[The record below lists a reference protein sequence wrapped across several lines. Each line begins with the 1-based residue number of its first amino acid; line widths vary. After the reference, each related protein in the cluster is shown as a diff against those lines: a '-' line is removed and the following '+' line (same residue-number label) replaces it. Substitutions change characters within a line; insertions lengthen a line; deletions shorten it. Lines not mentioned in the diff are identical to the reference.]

1 MSADLAVTVT
11 DTTTMR
17 VEAVVETVTEGT
29 SKPIRARLP
38 MPLDDDVSITV
49 TVAPNGGRADEYEL
63 SANTTLTIAA
73 GTMES
78 TGTVEFTSLD
88 DFTYTGIRYFTA
100 TLTSDHPRVGADSES
115 FAVVDDDNTLTG
127 WRVTPSTIFEN
138 GGEATLLAFKYA
150 LHEGVVKMTVSLEPS
165 DRATLSGTTLTFQ
178 PGALYATETLTIT
191 AVDNAA
197 DEPDQTITI
206 SATVTEGRSIR
217 TPGPLQLTIVD
228 DEGMSP
234 EVALVLTPPRVRE
247 GLVSA
252 VTAVASGPLSAEA
265 TITVSASPYHP
276 HTRTDDYVLSANTV
290 LTIPSGGTRSTGTV
304 TIATVDDQ
312 LHGGSRRRWVRVSG
326 TVTGGGGVADPANQ
340 TLVVL
345 EDDQQVR
352 VSLRATPATIAE
364 GEVST
369 ITMRSLQGPMPANVT
384 VTLSEDSDAAELSA
398 DPVLMIA
405 AGETESTGVVTLTAL
420 DDADMSN
427 EIVNLYK
434 SPDNAFVRFDST
446 IYVHILDDD
455 TTDARLTVSPVPAG
469 VYEGETS
476 KITAYLSQ
484 TLSDDVTVTIGVDEA
499 HLNHTATADD
509 YTLSANRTLTIPAG
523 DMRSTGEVTLAASND
538 EYYTGPIPGRLVVL
552 EIASVTGID
561 RNRVVKHSDWTI
573 FEDEVPPR
581 VTLEATPASFSENG
595 GQSTVTARLNTK
607 VAQAVKVTIS
617 AAPVGTTAS
626 GDFTQIGTVLT
637 IPAGEKAS
645 TGIVTISAVD
655 DDVDGPDKNLVVT
668 GTVDVVGMEES
679 GLIWHPYAER
689 LTIRDDD
696 EPLGAELRL
705 VDGTGDHEGRLEI
718 RHEGQ
723 WGTVC
728 DDYWTDVEAG
738 VVCRILEFELGAVDN
753 MGRTR
758 DEGGRSLPPSFGPTP
773 AGATMWLDNVI
784 CEGNETSLLAC
795 PRQGNLAVG
804 VHNCRPREAVGVQCR
819 IMPQVELVAVSPA
832 SGPYTAGGTLQVT
845 VEWNQP
851 VVVTTPAGGLAPKL
865 VVGYDTGG
873 VIEERDAVYA
883 SGSGTAALVFE
894 HRLAGGDSFE
904 SVKVLPDTL
913 RVRGGAIVWKT
924 DNGVDA
930 DLAHGTRVN
939 NQLEAP
945 VVVAAPVVVGVPV
958 LSEAGTDGLWTA
970 GETVEVQLTFSEP
983 VSVGTAG
990 GTPSIGLLLGTQ
1002 AQSAAYASGSGT
1014 AKLVFGYTLADGEG
1028 PHNTM
1033 QVTGDSLALNGGT
1046 IVSTADSTIDA
1057 DLAHD
1062 GVAESAVPEPVSAR
1076 TTRGV
1081 ADGPTAYFSG
1091 MPSSHDG
1098 EKLFT
1103 VKLSFSAEPR
1113 GLSDKTVRDSLLE
1126 VTGGTVTKALRVT
1139 DASDR
1144 EWNVTVKPSQG
1155 YDITLTLPAHA
1166 CSETAA
1172 VCIGGRPL
1180 SRPASATIAGK
1191 ALTAS
1196 LSGPAEHKGSGT
1208 FEVRLTFNMEPD
1220 VSYKTVRDTMFTV
1233 KGGTITGARRVDPP
1247 ADLEF
1252 DIVVKPAGDGAVSLS
1267 LASAL
1272 PACGE
1277 TGAVCTAAGRKIEG
1291 TASVSIQ
1298 GLATLSVAD
1307 AEVEEG
1313 ADATLEFTVRLSRAR
1328 FDETA
1333 VEYAT
1338 SDGTARAGSDYTE
1351 TSGRLSFAALET
1363 SKTVSVPVLDDSHDE
1378 DSETLTLTLTN
1389 PSPSEYVRI
1398 ADGTATGT
1406 IENSDPLPKAW
1417 IARFGRTVAEQVMGA
1432 VENRL
1437 EAARRPGVEV
1447 SLAGERIGVVAPPG
1461 GSEAR
1466 EAETRL
1472 EALSGWL
1479 RGEDD
1484 EEDGAGFRSRA
1495 VTERD
1500 LLVGSSFALT
1510 AGTGQGGFG
1519 ALWGRAAVSR
1529 FDGREGDLSLDGEVT
1544 SAMVGADW
1552 TRERVTAGLLVSHS
1566 WGEGGYRSPRSRG
1579 EVESTLTGVYPYGRY
1594 RVSERLSLWGTL
1606 GYGSGE
1612 LMLKPEA
1619 EPRIDADM
1627 DLTMAGAGLRGEL
1640 LSPAEGGGAELALVS
1655 DGFIVRTSSEAVP
1668 GAMAAA
1674 KAEVT
1679 RLRLG
1684 LEGSLELGLGGG
1696 RLVPSFEIGVRHD
1709 GGDAETGYGADIGAG
1724 LAWSDPSSGIEAE
1737 VQARGLLTH
1746 EAGGLR
1752 ERGIAGSLAW
1762 DPDPASERGFA
1773 FRLRQTVG
1781 GSATG
1786 GMNAFL
1792 SRRTLEGLAA
1802 NDGGGDLQ
1810 RRRLEAT
1817 LGYGFPL
1824 FGDRFT
1830 GTLEVGA
1837 GLSNV
1842 DRDYRVGWRLA
1853 LARSDRVKFDVS
1865 LNATRREPANDDR
1878 EPDNEI
1884 GLRVTA
1890 RW

>member
-1 MSADLAVTVT
+1 
-11 DTTTMR
+11 
-17 VEAVVETVTEGT
+17 
-29 SKPIRARLP
+29 
-38 MPLDDDVSITV
+38 MPPLYFG
-49 TVAPNGGRADEYEL
+49 APD
-63 SANTTLTIAA
+63 
-73 GTMES
+73 
-78 TGTVEFTSLD
+78 
-88 DFTYTGIRYFTA
+88 
-100 TLTSDHPRVGADSES
+100 
-115 FAVVDDDNTLTG
+115 
-127 WRVTPSTIFEN
+127 
-138 GGEATLLAFKYA
+138 
-150 LHEGVVKMTVSLEPS
+150 EGV
-165 DRATLSGTTLTFQ
+165 
-178 PGALYATETLTIT
+178 
-191 AVDNAA
+191 
-197 DEPDQTITI
+197 
-206 SATVTEGRSIR
+206 
-217 TPGPLQLTIVD
+217 
-228 DEGMSP
+228 
-234 EVALVLTPPRVRE
+234 
-247 GLVSA
+247 
-252 VTAVASGPLSAEA
+252 
-265 TITVSASPYHP
+265 
-276 HTRTDDYVLSANTV
+276 
-290 LTIPSGGTRSTGTV
+290 
-304 TIATVDDQ
+304 
-312 LHGGSRRRWVRVSG
+312 
-326 TVTGGGGVADPANQ
+326 
-340 TLVVL
+340 
-345 EDDQQVR
+345 
-352 VSLRATPATIAE
+352 
-364 GEVST
+364 
-369 ITMRSLQGPMPANVT
+369 
-384 VTLSEDSDAAELSA
+384 
-398 DPVLMIA
+398 
-405 AGETESTGVVTLTAL
+405 
-420 DDADMSN
+420 
-427 EIVNLYK
+427 
-434 SPDNAFVRFDST
+434 
-446 IYVHILDDD
+446 
-455 TTDARLTVSPVPAG
+455 
-469 VYEGETS
+469 
-476 KITAYLSQ
+476 
-484 TLSDDVTVTIGVDEA
+484 
-499 HLNHTATADD
+499 
-509 YTLSANRTLTIPAG
+509 
-523 DMRSTGEVTLAASND
+523 
-538 EYYTGPIPGRLVVL
+538 
-552 EIASVTGID
+552 
-561 RNRVVKHSDWTI
+561 
-573 FEDEVPPR
+573 
-581 VTLEATPASFSENG
+581 
-595 GQSTVTARLNTK
+595 
-607 VAQAVKVTIS
+607 
-617 AAPVGTTAS
+617 
-626 GDFTQIGTVLT
+626 
-637 IPAGEKAS
+637 
-645 TGIVTISAVD
+645 
-655 DDVDGPDKNLVVT
+655 
-668 GTVDVVGMEES
+668 
-679 GLIWHPYAER
+679 
-689 LTIRDDD
+689 
-696 EPLGAELRL
+696 
-705 VDGTGDHEGRLEI
+705 
-718 RHEGQ
+718 
-723 WGTVC
+723 
-728 DDYWTDVEAG
+728 
-738 VVCRILEFELGAVDN
+738 
-753 MGRTR
+753 
-758 DEGGRSLPPSFGPTP
+758 
-773 AGATMWLDNVI
+773 TMWLDNVT
-784 CEGNETSLLAC
+784 CEGDETSLLDC
-795 PRQGNLAVG
+795 PRHGNLAVG
-804 VHNCRPREAVGVQCR
+804 VHNCRPREAVGVRCT
-819 IMPQVELVAVSPA
+819 MTPLPPHVTGPA
-832 SGPYTAGGTLQVT
+832 SVWGLPALTVFPSQFDDDLQWDSIDVVLQYRAPVTVDTAGGTPALSLLIGNDRSVPDNNVLAQYVGGSGSTRLLFRYPLPESFGSPGPVRVVRNSLHTRGGTIRGTIRFAGSDTDVPLAHGAAAVT
-845 VEWNQP
+845 PFIVRAPAMELIDEDADDSFGDGDKVEVTITFNEP
-851 VVVTTPAGGLAPKL
+851 VEVVTTGGTPSVAL
-865 VVGYDTGG
+865 GG
-873 VIEERDAVYA
+873 ADGIFDGRFASYVRG
-883 SGSGTAALVFE
+883 SGSTALVFSYTKAAADAE
-894 HRLAGGDSFE
+894 TSGFSTLIIQLNGGRIKS
-904 SVKVLPDTL
+904 K
-913 RVRGGAIVWKT
+913 AT
-924 DNGVDA
+924 DVDA
-930 DLAHGTRVN
+930 LLDILMGARISTDFSAQS
-939 NQLEAP
+939 NQR
-945 VVVAAPVVVGVPV
+945 AAPVVVGVPV

-1098 EKLFT
+1098 EKPFT

-1126 VTGGTVTKALRVT
+1126 VTGGTVTKALRVR

-1220 VSYKTVRDTMFTV
+1220 VSYKTVRDTMFIVT
-1233 KGGTITGARRVDPP
+1233 GGTITGARRVDPP

-1298 GLATLSVAD
+1298 GPATLSVAD

-1333 VEYAT
+1333 VDYAT

-1447 SLAGERIGVVAPPG
+1447 SLAGERIGGVAPPG

-1510 AGTGQGGFG
+1510 AGTQQGGFG

-1552 TRERVTAGLLVSHS
+1552 TRERATAGLLVSHS
-1566 WGEGGYRSPRSRG
+1566 RGEGGYRSPRSRG

-1674 KAEVT
+1674 EAEVT
-1679 RLRLG
+1679 RLRVG

-1724 LAWSDPSSGIEAE
+1724 LAWSDPSSGVEAE
-1737 VQARGLLTH
+1737 VQARGLLAH

-1781 GSATG
+1781 GAATG
-1786 GMNAFL
+1786 GMNGFL

-1830 GTLEVGA
+1830 GTPEVGV
-1837 GLSNV
+1837 GLSNA

-1853 LARSDRVKFDVS
+1853 LARSDRVKFNVS

>member
-1 MSADLAVTVT
+1 M
-11 DTTTMR
+11 
-17 VEAVVETVTEGT
+17 
-29 SKPIRARLP
+29 
-38 MPLDDDVSITV
+38 
-49 TVAPNGGRADEYEL
+49 GGRSL
-63 SANTTLTIAA
+63 SLPDNRSATGAPVI
-73 GTMES
+73 
-78 TGTVEFTSLD
+78 TGT
-88 DFTYTGIRYFTA
+88 A
-100 TLTSDHPRVGADSES
+100 QVG
-115 FAVVDDDNTLTG
+115 
-127 WRVTPSTIFEN
+127 
-138 GGEATLLAFKYA
+138 
-150 LHEGVVKMTVSLEPS
+150 
-165 DRATLSGTTLTFQ
+165 Q
-178 PGALYATETLTIT
+178 
-191 AVDNAA
+191 
-197 DEPDQTITI
+197 
-206 SATVTEGRSIR
+206 
-217 TPGPLQLTIVD
+217 
-228 DEGMSP
+228 
-234 EVALVLTPPRVRE
+234 
-247 GLVSA
+247 
-252 VTAVASGPLSAEA
+252 
-265 TITVSASPYHP
+265 
-276 HTRTDDYVLSANTV
+276 
-290 LTIPSGGTRSTGTV
+290 
-304 TIATVDDQ
+304 
-312 LHGGSRRRWVRVSG
+312 
-326 TVTGGGGVADPANQ
+326 
-340 TLVVL
+340 
-345 EDDQQVR
+345 
-352 VSLRATPATIAE
+352 
-364 GEVST
+364 
-369 ITMRSLQGPMPANVT
+369 
-384 VTLSEDSDAAELSA
+384 ELSA
-398 DPVLMIA
+398 D
-405 AGETESTGVVTLTAL
+405 
-420 DDADMSN
+420 
-427 EIVNLYK
+427 
-434 SPDNAFVRFDST
+434 
-446 IYVHILDDD
+446 
-455 TTDARLTVSPVPAG
+455 
-469 VYEGETS
+469 
-476 KITAYLSQ
+476 
-484 TLSDDVTVTIGVDEA
+484 
-499 HLNHTATADD
+499 
-509 YTLSANRTLTIPAG
+509 
-523 DMRSTGEVTLAASND
+523 
-538 EYYTGPIPGRLVVL
+538 
-552 EIASVTGID
+552 VTGI
-561 RNRVVKHSDWTI
+561 
-573 FEDEVPPR
+573 EDEDGLYGAVYTYQWGR
-581 VTLEATPASFSENG
+581 VDADGTSNPVDITDATDATYTLTDDDLG
-595 GQSTVTARLNTK
+595 K
-607 VAQAVKVTIS
+607 KVKVTVSFTDYLGSGEQRTS
-617 AAPVGTTAS
+617 APTAMATAPAM
-626 GDFTQIGTVLT
+626 
-637 IPAGEKAS
+637 AG
-645 TGIVTISAVD
+645 
-655 DDVDGPDKNLVVT
+655 
-668 GTVDVVGMEES
+668 
-679 GLIWHPYAER
+679 
-689 LTIRDDD
+689 
-696 EPLGAELRL
+696 ELRL
-705 VDGTGDHEGRLEI
+705 MDGTGDHEGRLEI
-718 RHEGQ
+718 RYKGQ

-758 DEGGRSLPPSFGPTP
+758 DEGGRSLPPLYFGAAD
-773 AGATMWLDNVI
+773 AGDRMWLDNVN
-784 CEGNETSLLAC
+784 CEGNETSLFAC
-795 PRQGNLAVG
+795 PRHGTLAVG

-930 DLAHGTRVN
+930 DLAHGTIVN

-983 VSVGTAG
+983 VSVETAG

-1046 IVSTADSTIDA
+1046 IDA

-1098 EKLFT
+1098 GKPFT

-1166 CSETAA
+1166 CRETAA

-1447 SLAGERIGVVAPPG
+1447 SLAGERIGGVAPPG

-1510 AGTGQGGFG
+1510 AGTEQGGFG

-1552 TRERVTAGLLVSHS
+1552 TRERATVGLLVSHS

-1619 EPRIDADM
+1619 EPRTDADM

-1674 KAEVT
+1674 EAEVT
-1679 RLRLG
+1679 RLRVG

-1724 LAWSDPSSGIEAE
+1724 LAWSDPSSGVEAE

-1792 SRRTLEGLAA
+1792 SRRTLKGLAA

-1830 GTLEVGA
+1830 GTLEVGV
-1837 GLSNV
+1837 GLSNA